1 MNIYV
6 KDLMKLLGI
15 EEKLAKEVLLVMER
29 TGLDFSECTTS
40 EFNLEAKYAYLVVM
54 FGEEFM
60 QSKDKG
66 SLREYE

>member
-1 MNIYV
+1 MNKYV
-6 KDLMKLLGI
+6 RDIMKLFDI
-15 EEKLAKEVLLVMER
+15 DESLAKEVLLVMEG

-40 EFNLEAKYAYLVVM
+40 EFNLEAKYAYQVVM

-66 SLREYE
+66 SLKE